1 MIYIINFVD
10 VREILFKNNLQEMQ
24 EYPNIKDM
32 FGLGEFY
39 ISSKG
44 HKKAIE
50 KKKFAVEVK
59 IITP

>member
-10 VREILFKNNLQEMQ
+10 VREILFKNNLQ